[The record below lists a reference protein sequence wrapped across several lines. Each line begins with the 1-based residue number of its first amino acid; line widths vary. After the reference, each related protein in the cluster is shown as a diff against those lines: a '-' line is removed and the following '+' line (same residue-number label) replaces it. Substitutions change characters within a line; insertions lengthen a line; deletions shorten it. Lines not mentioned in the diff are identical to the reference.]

1 MDGPPRP
8 NPFRKSQQEIA
19 KWLSDNPDFYSNE
32 LSSDSANVS
41 PKMAAPGNRQHVV
54 HQDYIVRQ
62 RYSNALPPPPG
73 APKLLEIPTQGL
85 SAYCHPS
92 YAQRL
97 ARATDLNIEADAML
111 GMPIDL
117 VGMPGIFDGDESSI
131 QAPLVTPP
139 VHPRDRALLRPLKTL
154 GQPKSDLSGVSF
166 LRRTQYVAEDQ
177 RRAEAAISRKSQGS
191 APKPRRKV
199 VDPAKNDDVTV
210 LREAVKGFDIAN
222 PEDAYKGPD
231 NQTNIRGAVPT
242 LAENEAWKNPKH
254 PSNHQ
259 LKLIASYPILPDL
272 SGYTDEGGYMVVKL
286 AGQPT
291 DVTEGHDKRMDAAL
305 LHAVGFAPEAL
316 AEYLAKQAA
325 HDANPDIIP
334 APSKPGI
341 NYEFFLPED
350 ERTAANVKQ
359 KTDVHN
365 PNRDDPELYTHNTKG
380 GAENDSFRYNHI
392 RDYETGLQNENTD
405 KYQELAIVLDKSTRE
420 PGNTHKSGSSN
431 SAFYYPIVSKSQLKP
446 RRGFGMSTQGTD
458 DHETIDRIDLT
469 IREPDEHEAAK
480 RAEFKAATVEDA
492 PGDEHKVA

>member
-1 MDGPPRP
+1 
-8 NPFRKSQQEIA
+8 
-19 KWLSDNPDFYSNE
+19 
-32 LSSDSANVS
+32 
-41 PKMAAPGNRQHVV
+41 MATNANRQHVV

-97 ARATDLNIEADAML
+97 ARAADLNIEADAML

-154 GQPKSDLSGVSF
+154 GQPKSDLSSVSF

-177 RRAEAAISRKSQGS
+177 RRAEAANSRKSQGS

-242 LAENEAWKNPKH
+242 VAENEAWKNPKH
-254 PSNHQ
+254 PTNHQ
-259 LKLIASYPILPDL
+259 LKAKVSYPILPDL

-291 DVTEGHDKRMDAAL
+291 DVTDGHDARMDAAL

-316 AEYLAKQAA
+316 TEYLAKQAA
-325 HDANPDIIP
+325 HEANPDIIP
-334 APSKPGI
+334 APKQPGI

-365 PNRDDPELYTHNTKG
+365 PNKDDPELYTHNTKG
-380 GAENDSFRYNHI
+380 GAENDSFRYNHV

-405 KYQELAIVLDKSTRE
+405 KYQELAIVLNKSTKE
-420 PGNTHKSGSSN
+420 SDGTNKTGSSK
-431 SAFYYPIVSKSQLKP
+431 AALYYPVVSKSQLKP
-446 RRGFGMSTQGTD
+446 RRGFGLSAQATD

-480 RAEFKAATVEDA
+480 RAEFKAATVENA
-492 PGDEHKVA
+492 PDEQQKAA